1 MSDTNKDLAEL
12 IKDVYRLSG
21 VFGPMALRKL
31 LLGYAATAVP
41 DAQLS
46 ARSASSAGTGAG
58 AVTLSA
64 EDLAMCKRTGLSEA
78 DVLNAKAK
86 AIADGVFPMAAG

>member
-1 MSDTNKDLAEL
+1 VNDTDKDLEEL

-21 VFGPMALRKL
+21 VFGAMALRKL

-41 DAQLS
+41 AQLS
-46 ARSASSAGTGAG
+46 ARSASSVGTGAG